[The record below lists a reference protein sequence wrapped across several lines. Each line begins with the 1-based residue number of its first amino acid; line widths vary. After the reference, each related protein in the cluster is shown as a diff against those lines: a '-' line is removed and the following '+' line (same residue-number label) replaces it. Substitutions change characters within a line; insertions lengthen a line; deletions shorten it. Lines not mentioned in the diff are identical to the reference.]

1 MGRVPGFILETYV
14 PRLSSSDL
22 DDLAG
27 RAKRAAAGTQ
37 VRHVRSYLVP
47 EDEMCMHVFEAP
59 SGAAVH
65 EIAERAGLEIE
76 RIVQTVGELADPITR
91 RNT

>member
-1 MGRVPGFILETYV
+1 MSQVPGFILETYI
-14 PRLSSSDL
+14 PRLLSSDL

-27 RAKRAAAGTQ
+27 RARDATTGTS
-37 VRHVRSYLVP
+37 VSHVRSYLVP

-65 EIAERAGLEIE
+65 DVAARAGLGIE
-76 RIVQTVGELADPITR
+76 RIVQTVGEFADPSTE
-91 RNT
+91 RNS

>member
-1 MGRVPGFILETYV
+1 MPGFILETYT

-22 DDLAG
+22 DDLVG
-27 RAKRAAAGTQ
+27 RAKRATTGTQ
-37 VRHVRSYLVP
+37 VSHVRSYLVP

-65 EIAERAGLEIE
+65 DVAARAGLEIE
-76 RIVQTVGELADPITR
+76 RIVQTVGELADPTTG

>member
-1 MGRVPGFILETYV
+1 MGQVPGFILETYT
-14 PRLSSSDL
+14 PRLLSSDL
-22 DDLAG
+22 DSLAG
-27 RAKRAAAGTQ
+27 RARAATTGTS
-37 VRHVRSYLVP
+37 VSHVRSYLVP

-65 EIAERAGLEIE
+65 DVAARAGLEIE
-76 RIVQTVGELADPITR
+76 RIVQTVGELADPTSG

>member
-1 MGRVPGFILETYV
+1 VPSFILETYT

-22 DDLAG
+22 DELAG
-27 RAKRAAAGTQ
+27 RAKQAAAGTP
-37 VRHVRSYLVP
+37 VNHVRTYLVP

-59 SGAAVH
+59 SSAAIRDV
-65 EIAERAGLEIE
+65 ATRAGLEIE
-76 RIVQTVGELADPITR
+76 RIIQTVGEQADQNSG